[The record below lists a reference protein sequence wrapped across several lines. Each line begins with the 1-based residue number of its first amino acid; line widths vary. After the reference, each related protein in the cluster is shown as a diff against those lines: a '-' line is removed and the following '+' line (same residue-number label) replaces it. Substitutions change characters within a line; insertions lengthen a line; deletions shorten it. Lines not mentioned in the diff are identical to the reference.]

1 MHSAREYDGVA
12 TGDGL
17 VGGVEVRHNEH
28 VHAKSNRDLLVAGCG
43 LGEGDFADDVA
54 IGRDGELGEIS
65 HEVRVAVGE
74 AVREVNSVI
83 VVLNK

>member
-28 VHAKSNRDLLVAGCG
+28 VHAKSKKVKAYLLPA
-43 LGEGDFADDVA
+43 
-54 IGRDGELGEIS
+54 
-65 HEVRVAVGE
+65 
-74 AVREVNSVI
+74 
-83 VVLNK
+83 VVLARVTLRTMLRLAGIASLERYLTRSE